1 MMWRR
6 FRRDPGVV
14 PAAAGPAVSERALE
28 SAYARGRED
37 GRREE
42 RARRSHPVRSLVVG
56 TVAVAG
62 GAVLAVA
69 AWYGSFGRGGEVVD
83 QKLAVAAD
91 RAEPVVR
98 EAVGEAG
105 VAVREAGRD
114 LQSATDGRPDGQTL

>member
-1 MMWRR
+1 MWRR
-6 FRRDPGVV
+6 FRRDPVAQPV
-14 PAAAGPAVSERALE
+14 TVNPVARDRALE

-42 RARRSHPVRSLVVG
+42 RARRSHPVRNLVVG
-56 TVAVAG
+56 TVAIAG
-62 GAVLAVA
+62 GAILAVA

-105 VAVREAGRD
+105 VAVRAAGRD
-114 LQSATDGRPDGQTL
+114 LQASTDDRSSDQTL

>member
-6 FRRDPGVV
+6 FRRNPVAA
-14 PAAAGPAVSERALE
+14 PAAVDPAVRERALE
-28 SAYARGRED
+28 SAYARGREE

-42 RARRSHPVRSLVVG
+42 RARRSHPVRNLLVG
-56 TVAVAG
+56 TVALAG

-91 RAEPVVR
+91 RAEPVMRDV
-98 EAVGEAG
+98 VGEAG

-114 LQSATDGRPDGQTL
+114 LKSATDGDPADQNL

>member
-1 MMWRR
+1 MWRR
-6 FRRDPGVV
+6 FRRDPVTEPV
-14 PAAAGPAVSERALE
+14 AVDPAARERALE

-42 RARRSHPVRSLVVG
+42 RARRSHPIRNLLVG
-56 TVAVAG
+56 TVAIAG
-62 GAVLAVA
+62 GTVLAVA

-91 RAEPVVR
+91 RAEPVMR
-98 EAVGEAG
+98 EAVGDAG

-114 LQSATDGRPDGQTL
+114 LQSVTDDRSSDQTL